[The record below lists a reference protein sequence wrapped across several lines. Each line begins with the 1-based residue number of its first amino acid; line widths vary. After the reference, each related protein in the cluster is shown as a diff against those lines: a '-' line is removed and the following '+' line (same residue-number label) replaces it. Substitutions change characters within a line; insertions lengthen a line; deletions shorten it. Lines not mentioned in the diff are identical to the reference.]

1 MRRLE
6 PARGS
11 ASIVAFPAMPPPHHH
26 PPHHDAPP
34 PPKPHWASMEQM
46 PDEDVLR
53 YAPPEIRRLWRKLAA
68 VENTLATVQAQQA
81 EILQLLRAH
90 RS

>member
-1 MRRLE
+1 
-6 PARGS
+6 
-11 ASIVAFPAMPPPHHH
+11 
-26 PPHHDAPP
+26 
-34 PPKPHWASMEQM
+34 MEQM

-53 YAPPEIRRLWRKLAA
+53 YAPPEIRRLWRKLATI
-68 VENTLATVQAQQA
+68 ENTLATVQAQQA